1 MATITETTI
10 TGVLPTTGADAA
22 LVVPAIT
29 ETEIDL
35 LGFEVTPELR
45 EQFRI
50 WEKATLQEVLNY
62 LHTNWELTEVTL
74 DRLVLKRQFVFPDR
88 KNRNLYGQVA
98 PGKVFTNADGET
110 ILHPQTNQ
118 PMLFTVW
125 RRVDPPVP
133 AETPEPEDA
142 ATIKPTEG

>member
-1 MATITETTI
+1 MVFMSPIADTVVTNSLLSNAPVVAPAT
-10 TGVLPTTGADAA
+10 
-22 LVVPAIT
+22 
-29 ETEIDL
+29 TEIDS

-50 WEKATLQEVLNY
+50 WEEATCQEVLNY
-62 LHTNWELTEVTL
+62 LHTNWGLTEVTL
-74 DRLVLKRQFVFPDR
+74 DRLVLKSQFVLPDR

-98 PGKVFTNADGET
+98 PGKIFTNSAGKA

-118 PMLFTVW
+118 PMIFTVW

-133 AETPEPEDA
+133 VPVPDSVETEPE
-142 ATIKPTEG
+142 INPTEQ